1 MEYIDLIGFGHT
13 PFGRRPHCSVQA
25 LMQQAAQEALNDA
38 GFEGADID
46 AVVISHFNHGFSEQG
61 FTAGLSAALAPGLQG
76 CPAIRVESACASGAA
91 AVHVGAQAILSGR
104 AQRVLVIGVEAMTH
118 LTSVQAGRLLL
129 KASHVD
135 SEADTPAG
143 FAGLFARA
151 ADAYAKRFA
160 DPSMAMAR
168 IAHKNL
174 SNGAANSLA
183 HFRRPMDLAACSVV
197 SADNPH
203 VMGRLK
209 LSDCSPISDG
219 AAAIVM
225 SHAQAHSKG
234 DDVVSLR
241 AMAQF
246 NDFLPLA
253 ARDASVLHGAGVAW
267 RHALSEARVTLND
280 IDCVETHDCFSIAE
294 LMQYE
299 AMGLTGLG
307 EGARALEEGWVFP
320 DGRLPI
326 NLSGGLKS
334 KGHPI
339 GATGVSMHVMASR
352 QLLGRYGTQWLKS
365 PELAGVFN
373 MGGAGVANLVSI
385 LERVK

>member
-1 MEYIDLIGFGHT
+1 MQYIDLIGFGHT
-13 PFGRRPHCSVQA
+13 PFGRQPHCSVQE
-25 LMQQAAQEALNDA
+25 LMQQAAQQALSDA

-61 FTAGLSAALAPGLQG
+61 FTAGLSASLAPGLQG
-76 CPAIRVESACASGAA
+76 CPAVRVESACASGSA
-91 AVHVGAQAILSGR
+91 AVQQGAQAILSGR

-118 LTSVQAGRLLL
+118 LTSAQAGQLLL
-129 KASHVD
+129 KASHVE
-135 SEADTPAG
+135 SEAHAPAG

-151 ADAYAKRFA
+151 ADAYAERFA
-160 DPSMAMAR
+160 DPSLAMAR

-174 SNGAANSLA
+174 SNGAANNLA
-183 HFRRPMDLAACSVV
+183 HFRRPMDLAACCTA
-197 SADNPH
+197 SADNPI
-203 VMGRLK
+203 VTGRLRR
-209 LSDCSPISDG
+209 SDCSPISDG

-225 SHAQAHSKG
+225 SHAKAHSKG

-246 NDFLPLA
+246 NDFLPLS
-253 ARDASVLHGAGVAW
+253 ARDASVLHGAGIAW
-267 RHALSEARVTLND
+267 QRALSDAKADLND
-280 IDCVETHDCFSIAE
+280 LDCVETHDCFTIAE

-299 AMGLTGLG
+299 AMGLTALG

-339 GATGVSMHVMASR
+339 GATGVSMHVMAAR
-352 QLLGRYGTQWLKS
+352 QLLGLYGAQWLKN

-373 MGGAGVANLVSI
+373 MGGSGVANFVSI